1 MQVIRD
7 EDKNSNVYIKS
18 FKKDHKYITMKMADN
33 SKPRYLNVEDVE
45 VKTIEL
51 MWNQHFL
58 NMEELPNL
66 YYKHQVAKSIMLAS
80 LVLLICFIGLN
91 LPNLGLNSY
100 LIPIGIFS
108 STLISANSMMKNAAK
123 IIELKK
129 EDFLLENETLL
140 NNNIE
145 IDNPNHLEKVSSK
158 TKKVLRKIEKE
169 RIKEDVPKDKVSYF
183 NINDIERMSLEDLK
197 NIKANLEREN
207 YLGLVT
213 VQEEVKD
220 NTKSKGR
227 PYVKK

>member
-100 LIPIGIFS
+100 LIPLGILS

-129 EDFLLENETLL
+129 EGFLAQKKNTLL
-140 NNNIE
+140 LVGRYDRYSKYSSKNMARYIGEREVFTVPYSTLFFEAANEGKVADFFLRFRKIDENDRNAIFISE
-145 IDNPNHLEKVSSK
+145 IKKVSN
-158 TKKVLRKIEKE
+158 KIIYKLQELKM
-169 RIKEDVPKDKVSYF
+169 
-183 NINDIERMSLEDLK
+183 RM
-197 NIKANLEREN
+197 
-207 YLGLVT
+207 
-213 VQEEVKD
+213 
-220 NTKSKGR
+220 
-227 PYVKK
+227 